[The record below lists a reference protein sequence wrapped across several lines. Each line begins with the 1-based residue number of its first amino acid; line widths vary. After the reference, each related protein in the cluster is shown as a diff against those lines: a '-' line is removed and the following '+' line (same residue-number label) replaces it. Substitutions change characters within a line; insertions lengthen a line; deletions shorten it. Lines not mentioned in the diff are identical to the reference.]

1 MIVRAT
7 IEVDQQCWEGDAMQN
22 RPKRQRAQ
30 GEYDRNRLF
39 HTTEQTQGRVT
50 QTTNVT
56 VTVTPEPKESCF
68 DALKAC
74 FGLAAKGASAA

>member
-1 MIVRAT
+1 MLRAI
-7 IEVDQQCWEGDAMQN
+7 IEVNQESGGDDMQN
-22 RPKRQRAQ
+22 RPKRQRTQA
-30 GEYDRNRLF
+30 EYDRNRLF
-39 HTTEQTQGRVT
+39 HTTEQTQGGVT

-74 FGLAAKGASAA
+74 FGLGVKAGAAAG